1 MIHDEPIQE
10 DHELEAEGSD
20 DGSENSLEDVDAGLE
35 ADGLEDEYNDGE
47 GNAIPAHKPPC
58 PIYMQDTW
66 SNIIDPSPPM
76 PS

>member
-10 DHELEAEGSD
+10 DHKLEVEGLDEGSE
-20 DGSENSLEDVDAGLE
+20 SSLEDVDAGLE

-47 GNAIPAHKPPC
+47 GNAIPMHKPPC
-58 PIYMQDTW
+58 HIYTQDTW

-76 PS
+76 LS